1 LKLSKTALIFL
12 AVFLVACKV
21 PPAPPEVQASEIQ
34 EQDLWR
40 AGASVFSSQ
49 DYSNYLQALRTAR
62 QRYEKENLKL
72 GWLRDYGAIAQEFQ
86 AVIKSGAAILTEV
99 RAFKADKLSS
109 LAEGARNVRAK
120 MLTLKDITL
129 SLTERGRARQQLASA
144 EVYLHEAETLMDQSK
159 FEDASRTL
167 SQAGDCVKEAEDA
180 VVAFIGRYLDRR
192 QVEIWKKWTDETIA
206 ESRTKGVVALV
217 VSKLERRLT
226 VYKGGQAYRSYS
238 VGLGFN
244 GLSSKLHYGDNATP
258 EGRYHIIQK
267 IAASQYYKA
276 LLIDYPNE
284 EDKRRFAREKNR
296 GMIPMTIG
304 IGGDIEIHGGGPD
317 TLTRGCI
324 SLDNDKMDELFAM
337 VGAGTLVTIV
347 GTNETENY
355 VIRALRKN

>member
-12 AVFLVACKV
+12 AVFLVGCKV
-21 PPAPPEVQASEIQ
+21 PPAPPEVKKSEIQ

-40 AGASVFSSQ
+40 AGASVFASQ
-49 DYSNYLQALRTAR
+49 DYSDYLQALRIAR

-72 GWLRDYGAIAQEFQ
+72 GWLRDYNPVAQGFQ
-86 AVIKSGAAILTEV
+86 AVIKSGDGILAKV
-99 RAFKADKLSS
+99 QAFKADRLSS
-109 LAEGARNVRAK
+109 LEEGARNVRAK

-129 SLTERGRARQQLASA
+129 SLVERGRARQQLASA
-144 EVYLHEAETLMDQSK
+144 EVYLHEAETLMGQSK
-159 FEDASRTL
+159 FEDASRKL

-180 VVAFIGRYLDRR
+180 VVTFIGRYLDRR

-206 ESRTKGVVALV
+206 ESRTKGVIALV

-226 VYKGGQAYRSYS
+226 VYKGGQAYRSYPI
-238 VGLGFN
+238 GLGFN
-244 GLSSKLHYGDNATP
+244 GLSSKVHYGDNATP

-267 IAASQYYKA
+267 ISASQYYKA

-284 EDKRRFAREKNR
+284 EDKRRFAREKSR
-296 GMIPMTIG
+296 GTIPLTIG

-324 SLDNDKMDELFAM
+324 SMDNDKMDELFTL
-337 VGAGTLVTIV
+337 VGAGTPVTIV